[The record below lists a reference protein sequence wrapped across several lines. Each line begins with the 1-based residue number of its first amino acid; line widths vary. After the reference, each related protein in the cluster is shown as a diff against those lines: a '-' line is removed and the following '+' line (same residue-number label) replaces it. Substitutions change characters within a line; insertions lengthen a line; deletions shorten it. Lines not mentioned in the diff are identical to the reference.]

1 MLIEIERLILRELKD
16 EDIRDL
22 IEGLNHLNVS
32 RWLSISIYWIW
43 VKSFIKSTKIND
55 NSKISLAI
63 ILK

>member
-32 RWLSISIYWIW
+32 RWMSISIYWIW